1 MEWEGA
7 DVRSCTVSG
16 LPADLYL
23 NPEDGPK
30 ILVWTDG
37 ARNAAFWITAA
48 LDEGDLIRIAESI
61 RESEPLPR
69 RYRVTW
75 LPLQYGGYYLE
86 SETEE
91 GGKRRIRVWQR
102 TGLLYHLRVFRA
114 QMLRSHCYSSVSP
127 VSSSYSCRV
136 ISPL

>member
-1 MEWEGA
+1 M
-7 DVRSCTVSG
+7 SG

-23 NPEDGPK
+23 NPEDGPN

-69 RYRVTW
+69 RYHVTW

-91 GGKRRIRVWQR
+91 GGSGESVYGSEQDFSITFGYSAPKCCARIVIPASRQFRPR
-102 TGLLYHLRVFRA
+102 TPA
-114 QMLRSHCYSSVSP
+114 A
-127 VSSSYSCRV
+127 
-136 ISPL
+136 